1 MEKEVALYD
10 SESKL
15 LLDVFY
21 AVNKA
26 QHFEFPHN
34 NCDVCSKDELAK
46 LYFKQSGFG
55 SYCCCVIASINKK
68 VCDLSIMQQ
77 NSQFVNFVTAW
88 MRLKFIAEQ
97 VDPVRYRQY
106 FDRLPIPANKTPKLP
121 VELLELYKADSTEFY
136 TLVDRLANK
145 IQIQWIGMLMAS
157 LSMNGD
163 CDLELDNVCTL
174 INSELPTIRGHDS
187 ATAFDAFAVFD
198 PYELSIRPFLEY
210 QRELRRILLRLD
222 GCSLLL

>member
-1 MEKEVALYD
+1 M
-10 SESKL
+10 L
-15 LLDVFY
+15 LTAFY
-21 AVNKA
+21 EVNKA
-26 QHFEFPHN
+26 QQFEFPHA
-34 NCDVCSKDELAK
+34 NCDVYSKDELAT

-55 SYCCCVIASINKK
+55 SYCCCVLASITEQ

-145 IQIQWIGMLMAS
+145 IQIKWIGMLMCLNA
-157 LSMNGD
+157 D
-163 CDLELDNVCTL
+163 CDPEMAAVSDINNICTL
-174 INSELPTIRGHDS
+174 INSELPTIRAHDS
-187 ATAFDAFAVFD
+187 AKAFD

-210 QRELRRILLRLD
+210 QRDLRRVLLCLD
-222 GCSLLL
+222 